1 MEMEYTCAWALHN
14 LGAICDEAGLWFTE
28 SQRKAFGEIR
38 GRINLSFAIFSSKVK
53 ISDIMSSIRL

>member
-1 MEMEYTCAWALHN
+1 MEMEYTCVWALHK

-38 GRINLSFAIFSSKVK
+38 GRINLSAFLSFLV
-53 ISDIMSSIRL
+53 